1 MSNVMSYKGY
11 HTRVEYNAED
21 KTLYGKIEGISD
33 LVTFEAEK
41 CEDVEREFHEAV
53 DDYLEFCEEVGKA
66 PDKEYNGSFNVRI
79 EPNLHREIALSA
91 FKNNRSMNK
100 EIAVALQNYLHP
112 EKEHLS
118 TTIFVPAGIHPP
130 FLGTQSSAH
139 GPYINNST
147 DRIKRT
153 ATL

>member
-66 PDKEYNGSFNVRI
+66 PDKEYNGSFNGRI

-91 FKNNRSMNK
+91 FKNKRSMNK
-100 EIAVALQNYLHP
+100 EIAIALQNYLHP
-112 EKEHLS
+112 EKGHL
-118 TTIFVPAGIHPP
+118 TTTVFVTPDALPP
-130 FLGTQSSAH
+130 HLGTQRSTYR
-139 GPYINNST
+139 PFNNNST